1 MAKRK
6 IFVDFTYNGEN
17 LHGQVDFGRSTR
29 KGNKV
34 FFGIATETTPVVNI
48 DIITGMNCDYT
59 FTNSY
64 SINRRGAFYVSAKA
78 VHAFNAGG
86 KSECRVAAGAVY
98 EHTLHLNTVSNGK
111 LSAEPI
117 K

>member
-34 FFGIATETTPVVNI
+34 FFGIATGTTPIVNI
-48 DIITGMNCDYT
+48 DIIMGRNWDYT
-59 FTNSY
+59 VTNSD
-64 SINRRGAFYVSAKA
+64 SIKRRGAF
-78 VHAFNAGG
+78 
-86 KSECRVAAGAVY
+86 
-98 EHTLHLNTVSNGK
+98 
-111 LSAEPI
+111 
-117 K
+117 